1 MKTIVYTSGTGYTAQ
16 YAKMLGEKLGISA
29 MPLEEAKN
37 TLLSGE
43 EVIYFGWLMAG
54 FVSGYKEAKKKF
66 SVSAVCA
73 VGMGENVSQTNEIRK
88 SNKISDTTP
97 LFVLQ
102 GGLDM
107 SKLNGVYK
115 FMMKIVTK
123 KIEKD
128 LLKKETRSQEEEN
141 ILTMIR
147 EGGNFVSEENLAPV
161 IEWYNK
167 LYIII

>member
-1 MKTIVYTSGTGYTAQ
+1 MKTIVYTSGTGYTEQ
-16 YAKMLGEKLGISA
+16 YAKTLGEKLGIPA
-29 MPLEEAKN
+29 ITLEQAKN

-43 EVIYFGWLMAG
+43 EIIYFGWLMAG

-66 SVSAVCA
+66 TVNAVCA
-73 VGMGENVSQTNEIRK
+73 VGMGANGSQTKEIRK
-88 SNKISDTTP
+88 NNKIEEDTP

-107 SKLNGVYK
+107 SKLHGIYK
-115 FMMKIVTK
+115 LMMKIVTK

-128 LLKKETRSQEEEN
+128 LLKQETRTEEEEN
-141 ILTMIR
+141 IITMIR
-147 EGGNFVSEENLAPV
+147 NGGNFVKEENLAPV
-161 IEWYNK
+161 INWYNK